1 MFAHLQVATKYVI
14 WKAFSK
20 NSPQLSLHFRTPAAS
35 ITSHCSTAS
44 SQASMSLPVIL
55 FDITNNCYVQQ
66 IVLEEAQSYR
76 RVITGYSYTTDPRTG
91 SYYTLFS
98 HIILFT
104 FSPTSAYLH
113 FACYWLNF
121 NCFYNFHKS
130 GAVSAKMYITETM
143 AVHYVS
149 RQVRYQP
156 LSWEYAAQLGLPL
169 PLHIAALQG
178 TAVPGPPPHNTVPA
192 TISHRRPETDPE

>member
-1 MFAHLQVATKYVI
+1 
-14 WKAFSK
+14 
-20 NSPQLSLHFRTPAAS
+20 
-35 ITSHCSTAS
+35 
-44 SQASMSLPVIL
+44 MSLPVIL

-104 FSPTSAYLH
+104 FSPTSAYLHFACYWLNFNCFYNFHKSAYLH